1 MIAVGQRNSH
11 TTKSAGTARPPRPL
25 DGHRTRDTFVDPQ
38 VKENSST
45 TKIIDQIYAWFPRN
59 CKVVSGYLSSS
70 DLRWKVNYHWD
81 AMRFWLEYAK
91 DNDEMSKEEQAKLN
105 DIYRALMANPPSQTG
120 HFEVNKIG
128 KPDDTSSEHQ
138 IEQRCLA
145 LQKLKTELAAY
156 ASEQGFGSRK
166 LSRKKVLQ
174 YALNPLMVPRQGNHI
189 HGWAL
194 DIAGDTE
201 VAATIAKSLG
211 ATLVYE
217 ELTHC
222 HCEFRDGVKLPKRP
236 RHTGREPR

>member
-1 MIAVGQRNSH
+1 
-11 TTKSAGTARPPRPL
+11 
-25 DGHRTRDTFVDPQ
+25 
-38 VKENSST
+38 
-45 TKIIDQIYAWFPRN
+45 
-59 CKVVSGYLSSS
+59 
-70 DLRWKVNYHWD
+70 
-81 AMRFWLEYAK
+81 
-91 DNDEMSKEEQAKLN
+91 
-105 DIYRALMANPPSQTG
+105 MANPPSQTG

-128 KPDDTSSEHQ
+128 QPDDTSSEDQ

-156 ASEQGFGSRK
+156 ASKQGFDSRK
-166 LSRKKVLQ
+166 LSSKKVLQ

-201 VAATIAKSLG
+201 AAATIAKFLG

-222 HCEFRDGVKLPKRP
+222 HCEFRNGVKLPKRT
-236 RHTGREPR
+236 RHARREPR